1 MRITAVLTRV
11 GPGLHFKEPAAVSV
25 PLAHTASLGEDG
37 PAPSPSSSSSP
48 TVCVLTPESEL
59 CHGHLLPPWAGP
71 APDQG
76 FHAGPSGGLDAAQG
90 PAMGH
95 HFVRIPVSPA
105 EQEASGKIG
114 LCLHHDPA
122 QGRPSAQGRG
132 FSGQEQRDGQS
143 PGGSLLRDPFS

>member
-48 TVCVLTPESEL
+48 TVCVLTPKQSSATATSYL
-59 CHGHLLPPWAGP
+59 PGLGLLQTRA
-71 APDQG
+71 
-76 FHAGPSGGLDAAQG
+76 SMQG
-90 PAMGH
+90 PVAAWMQLRVQLWVITLSASPSAPLNRRPQG
-95 HFVRIPVSPA
+95 RLACVSITA
-105 EQEASGKIG
+105 
-114 LCLHHDPA
+114 PA